1 MSYVLGLTGSIATG
15 KSTVAQIFKE
25 WGYPVVDADA
35 IAHAVVAPGSEG
47 LARIKEAFGAGVLNP
62 DGSLNRHTLGQIV
75 FHDPSQRHKLDQLNG
90 GLIRAAIQAELDR
103 YRAAEAPLIVLDI
116 PLLYEGGH
124 YLAMVDGVLVA
135 YVPAALEKA
144 RLMERDGLSAA
155 DADAR
160 IAAQLPI
167 EEKRARADFV
177 TDNTGPLAALYPQV
191 QQILAQIGITH
202 TLRNEE

>member
-47 LARIKEAFGAGVLNP
+47 LARIKETFGAGVLNP

-75 FHDPSQRHKLDQLNG
+75 FHDPAQRHKLDQLNG

-103 YRAAEAPLIVLDI
+103 YRAAETPLIVLDI